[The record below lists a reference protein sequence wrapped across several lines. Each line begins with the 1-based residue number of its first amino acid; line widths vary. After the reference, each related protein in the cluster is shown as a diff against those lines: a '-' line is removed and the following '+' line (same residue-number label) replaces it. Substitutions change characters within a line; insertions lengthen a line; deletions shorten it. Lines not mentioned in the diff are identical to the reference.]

1 MSVYKDTKNNT
12 WKVYYRF
19 TDWQG
24 KVHQSTNGGCPVLA
38 IGIKKT
44 CVSDWKEG
52 YIDEHASGNI

>member
-1 MSVYKDTKNNT
+1 MNKNTFQTVTLKKGEMNIYDFGKIRLHAYKT
-12 WKVYYRF
+12 
-19 TDWQG
+19 
-24 KVHQSTNGGCPVLA
+24 CPVLA

>member
-1 MSVYKDTKNNT
+1 MQIADYIDADLLDKFEFHNYN
-12 WKVYYRF
+12 
-19 TDWQG
+19 
-24 KVHQSTNGGCPVLA
+24 HA